1 MSEHFSGVLLSI
13 MDYAGLL
20 GVLVD
25 TFFLWRSKVGTT
37 DHVYEN
43 CHIRLQQRSSKQYLK
58 EEVPVV
64 IEEFSRTN
72 R

>member
-25 TFFLWRSKVGTT
+25 TFFFM
-37 DHVYEN
+37 
-43 CHIRLQQRSSKQYLK
+43 
-58 EEVPVV
+58 EVKGW
-64 IEEFSRTN
+64 N
-72 R
+72 Y